1 MQFASHPN
9 SCPICLEHQGK
20 TYSIHGQTP
29 GYPKVDEAEAD
40 GVGHPNCK
48 CEWVLIYDDDK
59 NKKSMFEVAT
69 TTALIMYELDQ
80 KRKALERTIK
90 DYETDLELYQYIGN
104 NEMVDKTT
112 DKLTIL
118 SNQLMI

>member
-9 SCPICLEHQGK
+9 SCPICLEHQGR

-48 CEWVLIYDDDK
+48 CEWVLFFDDNDSAK
-59 NKKSMFEVAT
+59 VEGN
-69 TTALIMYELDQ
+69 YELDQ
-80 KRKALERTIK
+80 QQKALERTIK

>member
-20 TYSIHGQTP
+20 TYSIHGTTP
-29 GYPKVDEAEAD
+29 GYTKLDDVVGDELF
-40 GVGHPNCK
+40 HPNCK
-48 CEWVLIYDDDK
+48 CEWVLFFDDNDSTK
-59 NKKSMFEVAT
+59 VEGD
-69 TTALIMYELDQ
+69 YELDQ
-80 KRKALERTIK
+80 QQKALERTIK
-90 DYETDLELYQYIGN
+90 DYETDLGLYQYIGN

-118 SNQLMI
+118 NNQLMI

>member
-48 CEWVLIYDDDK
+48 CEWVLFFDDNDSTK
-59 NKKSMFEVAT
+59 VEGD
-69 TTALIMYELDQ
+69 YELDQ
-80 KRKALERTIK
+80 QQKALERTIK
-90 DYETDLELYQYIGN
+90 DYETDLGLYQYIGN

>member
-48 CEWVLIYDDDK
+48 CEWVLFFDDNDSAK
-59 NKKSMFEVAT
+59 IEGD
-69 TTALIMYELDQ
+69 YELDQ
-80 KRKALERTIK
+80 QQKALERTIK

-104 NEMVDKTT
+104 NEMVDKTI